1 MSFAYS
7 CAALDKISA
16 AQSLFY
22 KTELLVL
29 RFVYVTYIYYVVPS
43 RRGPAY
49 TGPMRPFYNRPI
61 GLAQERSSL
70 VNVCECVRD

>member
-1 MSFAYS
+1 MTSNVAHLSQAFSRASFAYS

-43 RRGPAY
+43 DRGPAY
-49 TGPMRPFYNRPI
+49 SGPTR
-61 GLAQERSSL
+61 
-70 VNVCECVRD
+70 